1 MKTIPELK
9 IKLTMDEQAQLLKL
23 FAALIEQQRAIS
35 AIDYIDFWNLLS
47 ISHRIQNAQVRLYHI
62 NSYKRVKT
70 NTYLFKVDLNEWR
83 TLAYLYTI
91 SKDFL
96 ATHPYYD
103 NLYRMIHIEFEKQAA
118 TYQVRVTANNF
129 TNQLN

>member
-9 IKLTMDEQAQLLKL
+9 IKLTKEEQLQLLHL
-23 FAALIEQQRAIS
+23 FVALTNQQRVNA

-47 ISHRIQNAQVRLYHI
+47 ISRRIQNSLLKHYNANDKYI
-62 NSYKRVKT
+62 
-70 NTYLFKVDLNEWR
+70 FKVDLNEWR
-83 TLAYLYTI
+83 TLADMYTI
-91 SKDFL
+91 AKEFI

-118 TYQVRVTANNF
+118 TYAVRITANNF